1 VTGGYSGIGFELAGI
16 LYEHNATIYIAG
28 RSSSKGEEAIAKLKQ
43 SSPNSTGR
51 LQLLAIDLGN
61 LASVKAGAEAF
72 LAKEQRLDVLVNNA
86 GVSHT
91 RAGHAWTLADRSIR
105 SC

>member
-1 VTGGYSGIGFELAGI
+1 MTGGYSGIGFELITI
-16 LYEHNATIYIAG
+16 LYEHNATVYIAG

-43 SSPNSTGR
+43 SSPNSAGR
-51 LQLLAIDLGN
+51 LQFLSIDLSN
-61 LASVKAGAEAF
+61 LASVKEGAEAF
-72 LAKEQRLDVLVNNA
+72 LANEQRLDVLVNNA

-91 RAGHAWTLADRSIR
+91 RTVYAWTLANVSIR